1 MYTCYVK
8 YVNTSLD
15 MPNYTVEGR
24 HHFVRL
30 HLRLC
35 HPGHGAQRARADAE
49 TPRDAASAEGC
60 DWFHDDLV

>member
-1 MYTCYVK
+1 
-8 YVNTSLD
+8 

-60 DWFHDDLV
+60 DWFHGDLV